1 MGFVDGIV
9 CALLAPLIMATG
21 FVIWDKLWTG
31 SAILLNI
38 YKSTFASILFL
49 VVAIFHRNV
58 LANEFVE
65 FDLASVMFL
74 ILSSVIGIA
83 VGDNTWLAAL
93 KILGTK
99 RTMIVD
105 SIKPFVGAILSAVIL
120 NEPITFLQ
128 ILGVSITMAGV
139 LMVSLESEKTDDAD
153 DTSTT
158 SDIDAVTNVDVEL
171 VESSGKDTAAV
182 EQKGENGAKT
192 GSPLRVG
199 YAYAV
204 LNVILDVYGAVL
216 TKQYGKKYST
226 FEINFIRF
234 GFAGY
239 VMGMLVSVSRCV
251 SHKRGKAPFKMFVW
265 PTLTQK
271 QWGQITLGAFL
282 VTFCCPSLSIYAFF
296 QLDLAVVMTLM
307 ALGPVYS
314 VPVTWYA
321 KNEKVTLKS
330 VAGSILAFG
339 GVIPLY
345 LSL

>member
-139 LMVSLESEKTDDAD
+139 LMVSLESEKTFHCYKHPILSA
-153 DTSTT
+153 
-158 SDIDAVTNVDVEL
+158 
-171 VESSGKDTAAV
+171 TA
-182 EQKGENGAKT
+182 
-192 GSPLRVG
+192 
-199 YAYAV
+199 
-204 LNVILDVYGAVL
+204 I
-216 TKQYGKKYST
+216 
-226 FEINFIRF
+226 
-234 GFAGY
+234 
-239 VMGMLVSVSRCV
+239 
-251 SHKRGKAPFKMFVW
+251 
-265 PTLTQK
+265 
-271 QWGQITLGAFL
+271 
-282 VTFCCPSLSIYAFF
+282 F
-296 QLDLAVVMTLM
+296 QC
-307 ALGPVYS
+307 
-314 VPVTWYA
+314 
-321 KNEKVTLKS
+321 
-330 VAGSILAFG
+330 
-339 GVIPLY
+339 
-345 LSL
+345 